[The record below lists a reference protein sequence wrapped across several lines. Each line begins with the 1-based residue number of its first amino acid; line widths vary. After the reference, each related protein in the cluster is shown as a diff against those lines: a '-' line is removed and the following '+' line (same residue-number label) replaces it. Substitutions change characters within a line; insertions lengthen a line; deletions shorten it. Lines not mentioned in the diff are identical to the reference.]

1 MNRHTLRT
9 IVVLAI
15 VFALVGAFVG
25 GLSHRG
31 TAAQDSTP
39 AGTAESPLVGA
50 WQMGPG
56 TGVPEPVWF
65 ALFHADGTFE
75 AWNQV
80 AGESIGIW
88 RMTGARTFDLVNVA
102 TDADPSPTV
111 WAPGA
116 ATFTLTGELDA
127 TGNAFT
133 VTGTIDVRDA
143 GGVLLATVPWGAP
156 ATRMTF
162 ETNPATGSI
171 PATPLAGTPTS

>member
-1 MNRHTLRT
+1 MKRHPVISTFVLSL
-9 IVVLAI
+9 VLA
-15 VFALVGAFVG
+15 FAGAG
-25 GLSHRG
+25 ALGLTHRG
-31 TAAQDSTP
+31 TAAQDATP
-39 AGTAESPLVGA
+39 ASTAESPLVGA

-56 TGVPEPVWF
+56 TLAPEPVWF

-75 AWNQV
+75 SWNQV

-102 TDADPSPTV
+102 TDADPSPMG

-156 ATRMTF
+156 AIRMTF
-162 ETNPATGSI
+162 ETNPATGSL
-171 PATPLAGTPTS
+171 PATPMAATPTT